1 MKQQNNVSTTPS
13 KIILHLIFVLI
24 MVFAV
29 LWGFFMFSENNA
41 SSSFFQKTDFFWI
54 RLLWFEAIV
63 AVLWYAFTGNYLKK
77 ILTERKQ
84 TGAINVIISSVFFKL
99 SIYSF
104 IVWLIGCFLPP
115 TALWQGWVLLAQF
128 IVIVL
133 NVLVLYLLPHMCSLQ
148 NDGMET
154 LPKGVKTPDD
164 LVNEL
169 QLLEPS
175 NGLTDDEKKLLKR
188 VREKIKYSL
197 PRVGKISISENYKLL
212 TEEIERFSKTSVEE
226 RANQMASFEDSVMKK
241 ILLLQNECKN

>member
-1 MKQQNNVSTTPS
+1 MKQQNNASTTPS
-13 KIILHLIFVLI
+13 KIILHLIFVL
-24 MVFAV
+24 MMFFAA

-41 SSSFFQKTDFFWI
+41 SNSFFQKTDFFWI

-84 TGAINVIISSVFFKL
+84 TGAINVIIGSVFFKL

-133 NVLVLYLLPHMCSLQ
+133 NVLVLYLLPHMRSLQ

-154 LPKGVKTPDD
+154 LQEGVKTPDD
-164 LVNEL
+164 LVNEF
-169 QLLEPS
+169 QLLEIS
-175 NGLTDDEKKLLKR
+175 NGLTDDEKTVIKR
-188 VREKIKYSL
+188 IREKIKYSL
-197 PRVGKISISENYKLL
+197 SRVGKISSSENYKLL
-212 TEEIERFSKTSVEE
+212 VEEIESFSKISAEE
-226 RANQMASFEDSVMKK
+226 RSKQIASFEDNVMKK
-241 ILLLQNECKN
+241 ILMLQNECKN

>member
-1 MKQQNNVSTTPS
+1 MKQQNNASTTPS

-24 MVFAV
+24 MVFAA
-29 LWGFFMFSENNA
+29 LWGFFMFSENDSHN
-41 SSSFFQKTDFFWI
+41 SFFQKTDFFWI

-77 ILTERKQ
+77 FLTERKQ
-84 TGAINVIISSVFFKL
+84 TGAINVVIGSVFFKL

-104 IVWLIGCFLPP
+104 VVWLIGCFLPP

-133 NVLVLYLLPHMCSLQ
+133 NVLVLYLLPHMRNLQ

-154 LPKGVKTPDD
+154 LLEGVKTPDD

-169 QLLEPS
+169 QLLEIS
-175 NGLTDDEKKLLKR
+175 NGLTDDEKKVLKR
-188 VREKIKYSL
+188 LREKIKYSL

-226 RANQMASFEDSVMKK
+226 RANQIASFEDSVMKK
-241 ILLLQNECKN
+241 ILMLQNECKN

>member
-1 MKQQNNVSTTPS
+1 MKRQDNASTIPS
-13 KIILHLIFVLI
+13 KIILHLIFVLM
-24 MVFAV
+24 MVFAA

-41 SSSFFQKTDFFWI
+41 SDSFFQKTDFFWI

-77 ILTERKQ
+77 ILSERKQ
-84 TGAINVIISSVFFKL
+84 TGAINVVIASVFFKL

-104 IVWLIGCFLPP
+104 IIWLIGCFLPP
-115 TALWQGWVLLAQF
+115 TASWQGWVLLAQF

-133 NVLVLYLLPHMCSLQ
+133 NVLALYLLPHMRSLLK
-148 NDGMET
+148 DGMET
-154 LPKGVKTPDD
+154 LPEGVKTPDD

-169 QLLEPS
+169 QLFETS